1 MVAPL
6 ADFVVSLNI
15 DGYVVSQGSIADA
28 LSKDSKLA
36 EEIQHEVKAIELDEI
51 EETKSAPPTEDKAEK
66 GKLVVA
72 EEVAVGR
79 VSWQACEI
87 FCGSK
92 PLL

>member
-1 MVAPL
+1 MAAPL

-36 EEIQHEVKAIELDEI
+36 EEIKHEVEAIELDEI
-51 EETKSAPPTEDKAEK
+51 EEHASAQPSEDKAGK

-72 EEVAVGR
+72 EEVAIGR
-79 VSWQACEI
+79 VSWEACKI
-87 FCGSK
+87 S
-92 PLL
+92 LS